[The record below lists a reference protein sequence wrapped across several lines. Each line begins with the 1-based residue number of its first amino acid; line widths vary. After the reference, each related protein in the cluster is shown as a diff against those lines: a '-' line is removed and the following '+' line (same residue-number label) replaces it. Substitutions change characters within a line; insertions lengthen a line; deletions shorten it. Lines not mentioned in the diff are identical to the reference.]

1 MVKYMDGNISTWSN
15 DDYDRDSIKL
25 CVNKIK
31 EEFGQQFSN
40 SKSILEQHT
49 HTMTIHESQLPDGVV
64 FAETKEDVQKVVK
77 ICSEHKCPII
87 PFGVG
92 SSFEGHLN
100 APFGGISIDMNNMN
114 KIIEVFS
121 EDLLVV
127 VQPGVTREQLNT
139 HLRDTGLFFPIDPGA
154 NASIGG
160 MAATR
165 ASGTNAV
172 KYGTMKDN
180 VIALEVVTPDGEI
193 IKTASKA
200 RKSSAGYDLTRLMVG
215 SEGTLGISTEITL
228 KLYGI
233 PEVIAGGRVSF
244 PSVKD
249 ATDCVIMTIQA
260 GIPVARIEFLD
271 VTQVKAINNYSKTN
285 LPESPLLLLEFH
297 GSDLS
302 VKEQSELFGEI
313 CADFGGIDFEWTSNN
328 EERNKLWKAR
338 HDAYWSCKAVRP
350 EAEIY
355 STDVCVPISRL
366 SDCIIETIED
376 MERNNLIGPIVS
388 HAGDGNF
395 HVALLIDKNSE
406 EELKKLSDFLT
417 RISERAIR
425 MDGTCTGE
433 HGVGQGKRK
442 YMLKELGSAVD
453 VMKQIKN
460 AFDPKKIMNPGKLFL

>member
-1 MVKYMDGNISTWSN
+1 MDGSVSVWS
-15 DDYDRDSIKL
+15 DEDYDKESIKL
-25 CVNKIK
+25 CVKKIQ
-31 EEFGQQFSN
+31 EEFGQQFSS

-49 HTMTIHESQLPDGVV
+49 HTMTIHESELPNGVV
-64 FAETKEDVQKVVK
+64 FAESKEDVQKVVR
-77 ICSEHKCPII
+77 ICNEFKCPII

-100 APFGGISIDMNNMN
+100 APYGGISIDMNNMN
-114 KIIEVFS
+114 KILTVHQ

-154 NASIGG
+154 NASLGG
-160 MAATR
+160 MTATR

-172 KYGTMKDN
+172 RYGTMKDN
-180 VIALEVVTPDGEI
+180 VIALEVVTPDGQI
-193 IKTASKA
+193 IKTANKA

-215 SEGTLGISTEITL
+215 SEGTLGITTEITL

-249 ATDCVIMTIQA
+249 ATDAVIMTVQT

-271 VTQVKAINNYSKTN
+271 VAQVKAVNSYSKTN
-285 LPESPLLLLEFH
+285 LPEAPLLLLEFH
-297 GSDLS
+297 GSEKS
-302 VKEQSELFGEI
+302 VKEQSELFSEI
-313 CADFGGIDFEWTSNN
+313 ASDFGGNDFEWTSNN

-338 HDAYWSCKAVRP
+338 HDAYWSCRSVRP

-355 STDVCVPISRL
+355 STDVCVPISKL
-366 SDCIIETIED
+366 SDCITETIED
-376 MERNNLIGPIVS
+376 MEKNELIGPIVS

-395 HVALLIDKNSE
+395 HVALLIDKNSKT
-406 EELKKLSDFLT
+406 ELDKLDSFLI

-433 HGVGQGKRK
+433 HGIGQGKRK
-442 YMLKELGSAVD
+442 YMLKELGNAVD
-453 VMKQIKN
+453 VMKKVKN
-460 AFDPKKIMNPGKLFL
+460 AFDPKKIMNPGKIFL

>member
-1 MVKYMDGNISTWSN
+1 MDGSISAWTES
-15 DDYDRDSIKL
+15 DYSKESIKL

-31 EEFGQQFSN
+31 DEFGQQFSN

-49 HTMTIHESQLPDGVV
+49 HTMTIHESELPDGVV
-64 FAETKEDVQKVVK
+64 FAETKEDVQRVVK
-77 ICSEHKCPII
+77 ICSEYKCPII

-92 SSFEGHLN
+92 SSCEGHIN
-100 APFGGISIDMNNMN
+100 APYGGISIDMNNMN
-114 KIIEVFS
+114 KIIKVYQ

-160 MAATR
+160 MTATR

-172 KYGTMKDN
+172 RYGTMKDN
-180 VIALEVVTPDGEI
+180 VIALEVVTPDGQI
-193 IKTASKA
+193 IKTANKA

-215 SEGTLGISTEITL
+215 SEGTLGIATEITL

-249 ATDCVIMTIQA
+249 ATDAVIMTVQA

-271 VTQVKAINNYSKTN
+271 TAQVIAVNNYSKTN
-285 LPESPLLLLEFH
+285 LPEAPLLLLEFH
-297 GSDLS
+297 GSESS

-313 CADFGGIDFEWTSNN
+313 ASDFGGNDFEWTSNS
-328 EERNKLWKAR
+328 EDRNKLWKAR

-355 STDVCVPISRL
+355 STDVCVPISKL
-366 SDCIIETIED
+366 SDCITETIED
-376 MERNNLIGPIVS
+376 MKKNELIGPIVS

-395 HVALLIDKNSE
+395 HVALLIDKKSD
-406 EELKKLSDFLT
+406 EELKKLDDFLI

-442 YMLKELGSAVD
+442 YMLKELGGAVD
-453 VMKQIKN
+453 IMKKVKN
-460 AFDPKKIMNPGKLFL
+460 AFDPNKIMNPGKLFL

>member
-1 MVKYMDGNISTWSN
+1 MDGNISVWS
-15 DDYDRDSIKL
+15 DKDYDKESIKL
-25 CVNKIK
+25 CVQKIQ
-31 EEFGQQFSN
+31 EEFGQQFSS

-49 HTMTIHESQLPDGVV
+49 HTMTIHESELPDGVV
-64 FAETKEDVQKVVK
+64 FAESKEDVQKVVE
-77 ICSEHKCPII
+77 ICNKFKCPVI

-100 APFGGISIDMNNMN
+100 APYGGISIDMNNMN
-114 KIIEVFS
+114 KILTVHQ

-154 NASIGG
+154 NASLGG
-160 MAATR
+160 MTATR

-172 KYGTMKDN
+172 RYGTMKDN
-180 VIALEVVTPDGEI
+180 VIALEVVTPNGQI
-193 IKTASKA
+193 IKTANKA

-215 SEGTLGISTEITL
+215 SEGTLGITTEITL

-244 PSVKD
+244 PSVKN
-249 ATDCVIMTIQA
+249 ATDAVIMTVQA

-271 VTQVKAINNYSKTN
+271 VAQVKAVNNYSKTN
-285 LPESPLLLLEFH
+285 LPEAPLLLLEFH
-297 GSDLS
+297 GSEKS
-302 VKEQSELFGEI
+302 VEEQSELFGEI
-313 CADFGGIDFEWTSNN
+313 ASDFGGNDFEWTSNN
-328 EERNKLWKAR
+328 EDRNKLWKAR
-338 HDAYWSCKAVRP
+338 HDAYWSCRAVRP
-350 EAEIY
+350 DAEIY
-355 STDVCVPISRL
+355 STDVCVPISKL
-366 SDCIIETIED
+366 SDCITETIED
-376 MERNNLIGPIVS
+376 MEKNDLIGPIVS

-395 HVALLIDKNSE
+395 HVALLIDKTSQL
-406 EELKKLSDFLT
+406 ELDKLDSFLI

-442 YMLKELGSAVD
+442 YMLKELGNAVD
-453 VMKQIKN
+453 VMKKVKN
-460 AFDPKKIMNPGKLFL
+460 AFDPNKIMNPGKLFL

>member
-1 MVKYMDGNISTWSN
+1 MDGNVSVWS
-15 DDYDRDSIKL
+15 DEDYDKESIKL
-25 CVNKIK
+25 CVKKIQ
-31 EEFGQQFSN
+31 EEFGQQFSS

-49 HTMTIHESQLPDGVV
+49 HTMTIHESELPNGVV
-64 FAETKEDVQKVVK
+64 FAESKEDVQKVVR
-77 ICSEHKCPII
+77 ICNEFKCPII

-100 APFGGISIDMNNMN
+100 APYGGISIDMNNMN
-114 KIIEVFS
+114 KILTVHQ

-154 NASIGG
+154 NASLGG
-160 MAATR
+160 MTATR

-172 KYGTMKDN
+172 RYGTMKDN
-180 VIALEVVTPDGEI
+180 VIALEVVTPDGQI
-193 IKTASKA
+193 IKTANKA

-215 SEGTLGISTEITL
+215 SEGTLGITTEITL

-244 PSVKD
+244 LTVKD
-249 ATDCVIMTIQA
+249 ATDAVIMTVQA

-271 VTQVKAINNYSKTN
+271 VAQVKAVNSYSKTN
-285 LPESPLLLLEFH
+285 LPEAPLLLLEFH
-297 GSDLS
+297 GSEKS
-302 VKEQSELFGEI
+302 VKEQSELFSEI
-313 CADFGGIDFEWTSNN
+313 ASDFGGNDFEWTSNN

-338 HDAYWSCKAVRP
+338 HDAYWSCRSVRP

-355 STDVCVPISRL
+355 STDVCVPISKL
-366 SDCIIETIED
+366 SDCITETIED
-376 MERNNLIGPIVS
+376 MEKNKLMGPIVS

-395 HVALLIDKNSE
+395 HVALLIDKNSKT
-406 EELKKLSDFLT
+406 ELDKLDSFLI

-433 HGVGQGKRK
+433 HGIGQGKRK
-442 YMLKELGSAVD
+442 YMLKELGNAVD
-453 VMKQIKN
+453 VMKKVKN
-460 AFDPKKIMNPGKLFL
+460 AFDPKKIMNPGKIFL

>member
-1 MVKYMDGNISTWSN
+1 MDGSTSAWTES
-15 DDYDRDSIKL
+15 DYSKESIKL

-31 EEFGQQFSN
+31 DEFGQQFSN

-49 HTMTIHESQLPDGVV
+49 HTMTIHESELPDGVV

-77 ICSEHKCPII
+77 ICSEYKCPII

-92 SSFEGHLN
+92 SSFEGHIN
-100 APFGGISIDMNNMN
+100 APYGGISIDMNNMN
-114 KIIEVFS
+114 KIIKVYQ

-160 MAATR
+160 MTATR

-172 KYGTMKDN
+172 RYGTMKDN
-180 VIALEVVTPDGEI
+180 VIALEVVTPDAQI
-193 IKTASKA
+193 IKTANKA

-215 SEGTLGISTEITL
+215 SEGTLGITTEITL

-249 ATDCVIMTIQA
+249 ATDAVIMTVQA

-271 VTQVKAINNYSKTN
+271 TAQVIAVNNYSKTN
-285 LPESPLLLLEFH
+285 LPEAPLLLLEFH
-297 GSDLS
+297 GSEAS

-313 CADFGGIDFEWTSNN
+313 ASDFGGNDFEWTSNS
-328 EERNKLWKAR
+328 EDRNKLWKAR

-355 STDVCVPISRL
+355 STDVCVPISKL
-366 SDCIIETIED
+366 SDCITETIED
-376 MERNNLIGPIVS
+376 MKKNELIGPIVS

-395 HVALLIDKNSE
+395 HVALLIDKKSD
-406 EELKKLSDFLT
+406 EELKKLDDFLI

-442 YMLKELGSAVD
+442 YMLKELGGAVD
-453 VMKQIKN
+453 IMKKVKN
-460 AFDPKKIMNPGKLFL
+460 AFDPNKIMNPGKLFL

>member
-1 MVKYMDGNISTWSN
+1 MDGSTSAWTES
-15 DDYDRDSIKL
+15 DYSKESIKL

-31 EEFGQQFSN
+31 DEFGQQFSN

-49 HTMTIHESQLPDGVV
+49 HTMTIHESELPDGVV

-77 ICSEHKCPII
+77 ICSEYKCPII

-92 SSFEGHLN
+92 SSFEGHIN
-100 APFGGISIDMNNMN
+100 APYGGISIDMNNMN
-114 KIIEVFS
+114 KIINVYQ

-160 MAATR
+160 MTATR

-172 KYGTMKDN
+172 RYGTMKDN
-180 VIALEVVTPDGEI
+180 VIALEVVTPDGQI
-193 IKTASKA
+193 IKTANKA

-215 SEGTLGISTEITL
+215 SEGTLGITTEITL

-249 ATDCVIMTIQA
+249 ATDAVIMTVQA

-271 VTQVKAINNYSKTN
+271 TAQVIAVNNYSKTN
-285 LPESPLLLLEFH
+285 LPEAPLLLLEFH
-297 GSDLS
+297 GSETS

-313 CADFGGIDFEWTSNN
+313 ASDFGGNDFEWTSNS
-328 EERNKLWKAR
+328 EDRNKLWKAR

-355 STDVCVPISRL
+355 STDVCVPISKL
-366 SDCIIETIED
+366 SDCITETIED
-376 MERNNLIGPIVS
+376 MKKNELIGPIVS

-395 HVALLIDKNSE
+395 HVALLIDKKSD
-406 EELKKLSDFLT
+406 EELKKLDDFLI

-442 YMLKELGSAVD
+442 YMLKELGGAVD
-453 VMKQIKN
+453 IMKKVKN
-460 AFDPKKIMNPGKLFL
+460 AFDPNKIMNPGKLFL

>member
-1 MVKYMDGNISTWSN
+1 MDGSTSAWTAG
-15 DDYDRDSIKL
+15 DYSKESIKL

-31 EEFGQQFSN
+31 DEFGQQFSN

-49 HTMTIHESQLPDGVV
+49 HTMTIHESELPDGVV
-64 FAETKEDVQKVVK
+64 FVETKEDVQKVVK
-77 ICSEHKCPII
+77 ICNEYKCPII

-92 SSFEGHLN
+92 SSFEGHIN
-100 APFGGISIDMNNMN
+100 APYGGISIDMNNMN
-114 KIIEVFS
+114 KIINVYQ

-160 MAATR
+160 MTATR

-172 KYGTMKDN
+172 RYGTMKDN
-180 VIALEVVTPDGEI
+180 VIALEVVTPDGQI
-193 IKTASKA
+193 IKTANKA

-215 SEGTLGISTEITL
+215 SEGTLGITTEITL

-244 PSVKD
+244 QSVKD
-249 ATDCVIMTIQA
+249 ATDAVIMTVQA

-271 VTQVKAINNYSKTN
+271 TAQVIAVNNYSKTN
-285 LPESPLLLLEFH
+285 LPEAPLLLLEFH
-297 GSDLS
+297 GSETS

-313 CADFGGIDFEWTSNN
+313 ASDFGGNDFEWTSNN
-328 EERNKLWKAR
+328 EDRNKLWKAR

-355 STDVCVPISRL
+355 STDVCVPISKL
-366 SDCIIETIED
+366 SDCITETIED
-376 MERNNLIGPIVS
+376 MKKNELIGPIVS

-395 HVALLIDKNSE
+395 HVALLIDKKSD
-406 EELKKLSDFLT
+406 EELKKLDDFLI

-442 YMLKELGSAVD
+442 YMLKELGGAVD
-453 VMKQIKN
+453 IMKKVKN
-460 AFDPKKIMNPGKLFL
+460 AFDPNKIMNPGKLFL

>member
-1 MVKYMDGNISTWSN
+1 MDGNTSIWSSDN
-15 DDYDRDSIKL
+15 YDPESIKL
-25 CVNKIK
+25 CVEKLK
-31 EEFGQQFSN
+31 EEFGQQFSD
-40 SKSILEQHT
+40 SQSILEQHT
-49 HTMTIHESQLPDGVV
+49 HTMTIHESELPNGVV
-64 FAETKEDVQKVVK
+64 FVETKEDVQKVVN
-77 ICSEHKCPII
+77 ICEEYKCPII

-114 KIIEVFS
+114 KILKVYQD
-121 EDLLVV
+121 DLLVV

-139 HLRDTGLFFPIDPGA
+139 YLRDTGLFFPIDPGA

-160 MAATR
+160 MTATR

-172 KYGTMKDN
+172 RYGTMKDN
-180 VIALEVVTPDGEI
+180 VIALEVVTPDGQI
-193 IKTASKA
+193 IKTANKA

-215 SEGTLGISTEITL
+215 SEGTLGITTEITL

-249 ATDCVIMTIQA
+249 ATDAVIMTIQA
-260 GIPVARIEFLD
+260 GIPVARIEFMD
-271 VTQVKAINNYSKTN
+271 TAQVIAVNNYSKTN
-285 LPESPLLLLEFH
+285 LPEAPLLLVEFH
-297 GSDLS
+297 GSQSS
-302 VKEQSELFGEI
+302 VDEQSELFGEI
-313 CADFGGIDFEWTSNN
+313 SSDFGGKDFEWTSNN

-338 HDAYWSCKAVRP
+338 HDAYWSCRAVRP
-350 EAEIY
+350 EAELY
-355 STDVCVPISRL
+355 STDVCVPISKL
-366 SDCIIETIED
+366 SDCITETIED
-376 MERNNLIGPIVS
+376 MEQNELIGPIVS

-395 HVALLIDKNSE
+395 HVALLIDKNNKT
-406 EELKKLSDFLT
+406 ELEKLDKFLV

-442 YMLKELGSAVD
+442 YMLKELGNAVK
-453 VMKQIKN
+453 VMKSVKE
-460 AFDPKKIMNPGKLFL
+460 AFDPHKIMNPGKLFL

>member
-1 MVKYMDGNISTWSN
+1 MDGNVSVWS
-15 DDYDRDSIKL
+15 DEDYDKESIKL
-25 CVNKIK
+25 CVKKIQ
-31 EEFGQQFSN
+31 EEFGQQFSC

-49 HTMTIHESQLPDGVV
+49 HTMTIHESELPNGVV
-64 FAETKEDVQKVVK
+64 FAESKEDVRKVVR
-77 ICSEHKCPII
+77 ICNEFKCPII

-100 APFGGISIDMNNMN
+100 APYGGISIDMNNMN
-114 KIIEVFS
+114 KILTVHQ

-154 NASIGG
+154 NASLGG
-160 MAATR
+160 MTATR

-172 KYGTMKDN
+172 RYGTMKDN
-180 VIALEVVTPDGEI
+180 VIALEVVTPDGQI
-193 IKTASKA
+193 IKTANKA

-215 SEGTLGISTEITL
+215 SEGTLGITTEITL

-244 PSVKD
+244 PTVKD
-249 ATDCVIMTIQA
+249 ATDAVIMTVQA

-271 VTQVKAINNYSKTN
+271 VAQVKAVNSYSKTN
-285 LPESPLLLLEFH
+285 LPEAPLLLLEFH
-297 GSDLS
+297 GSEKS
-302 VKEQSELFGEI
+302 VKEQSELFSEI
-313 CADFGGIDFEWTSNN
+313 ASDFGGNDFEWTSNN

-338 HDAYWSCKAVRP
+338 HDAYWSCRSVRP

-355 STDVCVPISRL
+355 STDVCVPISKL
-366 SDCIIETIED
+366 SDCITETIED
-376 MERNNLIGPIVS
+376 MEKNELIGPIVS

-395 HVALLIDKNSE
+395 HVALLIDKNSKT
-406 EELKKLSDFLT
+406 ELDKLNSFLV
-417 RISERAIR
+417 RISERAIK

-433 HGVGQGKRK
+433 HGIGQGKRK
-442 YMLKELGSAVD
+442 YMLKELGNAVD
-453 VMKQIKN
+453 VMKKVKN
-460 AFDPKKIMNPGKLFL
+460 AFDPKKIMNPGKIFL

>member
-1 MVKYMDGNISTWSN
+1 MDGSVSVWSEE
-15 DDYDRDSIKL
+15 DYDKESIKL
-25 CVNKIK
+25 CIKKIQK
-31 EEFGQQFSN
+31 EFGQQFSS

-49 HTMTIHESQLPDGVV
+49 HTMTIHESELPNGVV
-64 FAETKEDVQKVVK
+64 FAESKEDVQKVVR
-77 ICSEHKCPII
+77 ICNEFKCPII

-100 APFGGISIDMNNMN
+100 APYGGISIDMNNMN
-114 KIIEVFS
+114 KILTVYQ

-139 HLRDTGLFFPIDPGA
+139 YLRDTGLFFPIDRGA
-154 NASIGG
+154 NASLGG
-160 MAATR
+160 MTATR

-172 KYGTMKDN
+172 RYGTMKDN
-180 VIALEVVTPDGEI
+180 VIALEVVTPDGQI
-193 IKTASKA
+193 IKTANKA

-215 SEGTLGISTEITL
+215 SEGTLGITTEITL

-244 PSVKD
+244 PTVKD
-249 ATDCVIMTIQA
+249 ATDAVIMTIQA

-271 VTQVKAINNYSKTN
+271 VAQVKAVNSYSKTN
-285 LPESPLLLLEFH
+285 LPEAPLLLLEFH
-297 GSDLS
+297 GSEKS
-302 VKEQSELFGEI
+302 VKEQSELFSEI
-313 CADFGGIDFEWTSNN
+313 ASDFGGNDFEWTSNN

-338 HDAYWSCKAVRP
+338 HDAYWSCRSVRP

-355 STDVCVPISRL
+355 STDVCVPISKL
-366 SDCIIETIED
+366 SDCITETIED
-376 MERNNLIGPIVS
+376 MEKNELIGPIVS

-395 HVALLIDKNSE
+395 HVALLIDKNSKT
-406 EELKKLSDFLT
+406 ELDKLDSFLI

-433 HGVGQGKRK
+433 HGIGQGKRK
-442 YMLKELGSAVD
+442 YMLKELGNAVD
-453 VMKQIKN
+453 VMKKVKN
-460 AFDPKKIMNPGKLFL
+460 AFDPKKIMNPGKIFL

>member
-1 MVKYMDGNISTWSN
+1 MDGNLSSWST
-15 DDYDRDSIKL
+15 DDYDKDSIKL
-25 CVNKIK
+25 CVEKIK

-40 SKSILEQHT
+40 SKSILEQHS
-49 HTMTIHESQLPDGVV
+49 HTMTIHESELPDGVV
-64 FAETKEDVQKVVK
+64 FVESKEDVLRVVQ
-77 ICSEHKCPII
+77 ICDEYKCPII

-92 SSFEGHLN
+92 SSFEGHVN
-100 APFGGISIDMNNMN
+100 APFGGICIDMNNMN
-114 KIIEVFS
+114 KILNVYP

-160 MAATR
+160 MTATR

-180 VIALEVVTPDGEI
+180 VLALEVVTADGQL
-193 IKTASKA
+193 IKTANKA

-249 ATDCVIMTIQA
+249 ATDAVIMTIQS

-271 VTQVKAINNYSKTN
+271 LVQVKAINSYSKTN
-285 LPESPLLLLEFH
+285 LPEAPLLLLEFH
-297 GSDLS
+297 GSDAS

-313 CADFGGIDFEWTSNN
+313 ASDHGGNDFEWTSNN

-338 HDAYWSCKAVRP
+338 HDAYWSCKSVRP
-350 EAEIY
+350 GADIY
-355 STDVCVPISRL
+355 STDVCVPISKL
-366 SDCIIETIED
+366 SDCITETIED
-376 MERNNLIGPIVS
+376 MEQNGLIGPIVS

-406 EELKKLSDFLT
+406 EELKKLDSFLT

-433 HGVGQGKRK
+433 HGIGQGKRK
-442 YMLKELGSAVD
+442 YMLKELGNAVD
-453 VMKQIKN
+453 VMKQIKH

>member
-1 MVKYMDGNISTWSN
+1 MHDEISLWSEN
-15 DDYDRDSIKL
+15 DYDKESIRL
-25 CVNKIK
+25 CVEKIK
-31 EEFGQQFSN
+31 NEFGQQFSN

-49 HTMTIHESQLPDGVV
+49 HTMTIHDSELPDGVV
-64 FAETKEDVQKVVK
+64 FVESKEDVQKVVK
-77 ICSEHKCPII
+77 ICNEYKCPII
-87 PFGVG
+87 PFGIG
-92 SSFEGHLN
+92 SSFEGHVN
-100 APFGGISIDMNNMN
+100 APYGGISIDMNNMN
-114 KIIEVFS
+114 KILNVYQ

-127 VQPGVTREQLNT
+127 VQPGVTREQLNI

-180 VIALEVVTPDGEI
+180 VIALEVVTADGQL
-193 IKTASKA
+193 IKTANKA

-249 ATDCVIMTIQA
+249 ATDAVIMTIQS

-271 VTQVKAINNYSKTN
+271 LAQVKAINNYSKTN

-297 GSDLS
+297 GSESS

-313 CADFGGIDFEWTSNN
+313 ASDFGGNDFEWTSNN
-328 EERNKLWKAR
+328 EERSKLWQAR

-350 EAEIY
+350 EADIY

-366 SDCIIETIED
+366 SDCMIETIED
-376 MERNNLIGPIVS
+376 MEKNDLIGPIVS

-395 HVALLIDKNSE
+395 HVALLIDKNSK
-406 EELKKLSDFLT
+406 EELKKLDTFLT

-433 HGVGQGKRK
+433 HGIGQGKRK
-442 YMLKELGSAVD
+442 YMLKELGSAVN
-453 VMKQIKN
+453 VMKQVKM
-460 AFDPKKIMNPGKLFL
+460 AFDPYKIMNPGKLFL

>member
-1 MVKYMDGNISTWSN
+1 MDGNISSWSAK
-15 DDYDRDSIKL
+15 DYDKESIGL
-25 CVNKIK
+25 CVEKIK

-49 HTMTIHESQLPDGVV
+49 HTMTIHESELPDGVV
-64 FAETKEDVQKVVK
+64 FAETKEDVQKIIK
-77 ICSEHKCPII
+77 ICNEYRCPII

-92 SSFEGHLN
+92 SSFEGHIN
-100 APFGGISIDMNNMN
+100 APYGGISIDMNNMN
-114 KIIEVFS
+114 KILNVYQ

-160 MAATR
+160 MTATR

-172 KYGTMKDN
+172 RYGTMKDN
-180 VIALEVVTPDGEI
+180 VIALEVVMADGQI
-193 IKTASKA
+193 IKTANKA

-215 SEGTLGISTEITL
+215 SEGTLGIATEITL

-249 ATDCVIMTIQA
+249 ATDAVIMTIQA

-271 VTQVKAINNYSKTN
+271 LAQVIAVNNYSKLN
-285 LPESPLLLLEFH
+285 LPEAPLLLLEFH
-297 GSDLS
+297 GSESS

-313 CADFGGIDFEWTSNN
+313 ASDFGGNDFEWTSNN
-328 EERNKLWKAR
+328 EDRNKLWKAR

-366 SDCIIETIED
+366 SDCITETIKD
-376 MERNNLIGPIVS
+376 MEQNELIGPIVS

-395 HVALLIDKNSE
+395 HVALLIDKNNQSE
-406 EELKKLSDFLT
+406 LEKLNSFLV

-442 YMLKELGSAVD
+442 YMLKELGNAVE
-453 VMKQIKN
+453 VMKKVKN

>member
-1 MVKYMDGNISTWSN
+1 MDGSTSAWTAS
-15 DDYDRDSIKL
+15 DYSKESIKL

-31 EEFGQQFSN
+31 DEFGQQFSN

-49 HTMTIHESQLPDGVV
+49 HTMTIHESELPDGVV
-64 FAETKEDVQKVVK
+64 FVETKEDVQKVVK
-77 ICSEHKCPII
+77 ICSEYKCPII

-92 SSFEGHLN
+92 SSFEGHIN
-100 APFGGISIDMNNMN
+100 APYGGISIDMNNMN
-114 KIIEVFS
+114 KIINVYQ

-160 MAATR
+160 MTATR

-172 KYGTMKDN
+172 RYGTMKDN
-180 VIALEVVTPDGEI
+180 VIALEVVTPDGQI
-193 IKTASKA
+193 IKTANKA

-215 SEGTLGISTEITL
+215 SEGTLGITTEITL

-249 ATDCVIMTIQA
+249 ATDAVIMTVQA

-271 VTQVKAINNYSKTN
+271 TAQVIAVNNYSKTN
-285 LPESPLLLLEFH
+285 LPEAPLLLLEFH
-297 GSDLS
+297 GSETS

-313 CADFGGIDFEWTSNN
+313 ASDFGGNDFEWTSNN
-328 EERNKLWKAR
+328 EDRNKLWKAR

-355 STDVCVPISRL
+355 STDVCVPISKL
-366 SDCIIETIED
+366 SDCITETIED
-376 MERNNLIGPIVS
+376 MKKNELIGPIVS

-395 HVALLIDKNSE
+395 HVALLIDKKSDL
-406 EELKKLSDFLT
+406 ELKKLDSFLI

-442 YMLKELGSAVD
+442 YMLKELGGAVD
-453 VMKQIKN
+453 IMKKVKN
-460 AFDPKKIMNPGKLFL
+460 AFDPNKIMNPGKLFL

>member
-1 MVKYMDGNISTWSN
+1 MHDEISLWSEN
-15 DDYDRDSIKL
+15 DYDKESIRL
-25 CVNKIK
+25 CVEKIK
-31 EEFGQQFSN
+31 NEFGQQFSN

-49 HTMTIHESQLPDGVV
+49 HTMTIHDSELPDGVV
-64 FAETKEDVQKVVK
+64 FVESKEDVQKVVK
-77 ICSEHKCPII
+77 ICNEYKCPII
-87 PFGVG
+87 PFGIG
-92 SSFEGHLN
+92 SSFEGHVN
-100 APFGGISIDMNNMN
+100 APYGGISIDMNNMN
-114 KIIEVFS
+114 KILNVYQ

-127 VQPGVTREQLNT
+127 VQPGVTREQLNI

-180 VIALEVVTPDGEI
+180 VIALEVVTADGQL
-193 IKTASKA
+193 IKTANKA

-233 PEVIAGGRVSF
+233 PEVIAGGRVSL

-249 ATDCVIMTIQA
+249 ATDAVIMTIQS

-271 VTQVKAINNYSKTN
+271 LAQVKAINNYSKTN

-297 GSDLS
+297 GSESS

-313 CADFGGIDFEWTSNN
+313 ASDFGGNDFEWTSNN
-328 EERNKLWKAR
+328 EERSKLWQAR

-350 EAEIY
+350 EADIY

-366 SDCIIETIED
+366 SDCMIETIED
-376 MERNNLIGPIVS
+376 MEKNDLIGPIVS

-395 HVALLIDKNSE
+395 HVALLIDKNSK
-406 EELKKLSDFLT
+406 EELKKLDTFLT

-433 HGVGQGKRK
+433 HGIGQGKRK
-442 YMLKELGSAVD
+442 YMLKELGSAVN
-453 VMKQIKN
+453 VMKQVKM
-460 AFDPKKIMNPGKLFL
+460 AFDPYKIMNPGKLFL

>member
-1 MVKYMDGNISTWSN
+1 MDGSTSVWTAS
-15 DDYDRDSIKL
+15 DYSKESIKL

-31 EEFGQQFSN
+31 DEFGQQFSN

-49 HTMTIHESQLPDGVV
+49 HTMTIHESELPDGVV
-64 FAETKEDVQKVVK
+64 FVETKEDVQKVVK
-77 ICSEHKCPII
+77 ICSEYKCPII

-92 SSFEGHLN
+92 SSFEGHIN
-100 APFGGISIDMNNMN
+100 APYGGISIDMNNMN
-114 KIIEVFS
+114 KIINVYQ

-160 MAATR
+160 MTATR

-172 KYGTMKDN
+172 RYGTMKDN
-180 VIALEVVTPDGEI
+180 VIALEVVTPDGQI
-193 IKTASKA
+193 IKTANKA

-215 SEGTLGISTEITL
+215 SEGTLGITTEITL

-249 ATDCVIMTIQA
+249 ATDAVIMTVQA

-271 VTQVKAINNYSKTN
+271 TAQVIAVNNYSKTN
-285 LPESPLLLLEFH
+285 LPEAPLLLLEFH
-297 GSDLS
+297 GSETS

-313 CADFGGIDFEWTSNN
+313 ASDFGGNDFEWTSNN
-328 EERNKLWKAR
+328 EDRNKLWKAR

-355 STDVCVPISRL
+355 STDVCVPISKL
-366 SDCIIETIED
+366 SDCITETIED
-376 MERNNLIGPIVS
+376 MEKNELIGPIVS

-395 HVALLIDKNSE
+395 HVALLIDKKSDL
-406 EELKKLSDFLT
+406 ELKKLDSFLI

-425 MDGTCTGE
+425 MNGTCTGE

-442 YMLKELGSAVD
+442 YMLKELGGAVD
-453 VMKQIKN
+453 IMKKIKN
-460 AFDPKKIMNPGKLFL
+460 AFDPNKIMNPGKLFL

>member
-1 MVKYMDGNISTWSN
+1 MDGNLSSWSTK
-15 DDYDRDSIKL
+15 DYDKNSIEL
-25 CVNKIK
+25 CVQEIK
-31 EEFGQQFSN
+31 DEFGQQFSN
-40 SKSILEQHT
+40 SKNILEQHT
-49 HTMTIHESQLPDGVV
+49 HTMTIHESELPDGVV
-64 FAETKEDVQKVVK
+64 FAESKEDVQKVVK
-77 ICSEHKCPII
+77 ICKKYKCPII

-114 KIIEVFS
+114 KIIKVYP

-172 KYGTMKDN
+172 RYGTMKDN
-180 VIALEVVTPDGEI
+180 VIALEVVTPSGQI
-193 IKTASKA
+193 IKTANKA
-200 RKSSAGYDLTRLMVG
+200 RKSSAGYDLTRLIVG
-215 SEGTLGISTEITL
+215 SEGTLGIVTEITL

-249 ATDCVIMTIQA
+249 ATDTVITTIQA
-260 GIPVARIEFLD
+260 GIPVARIEFMD
-271 VTQVKAINNYSKTN
+271 IAQVKAVNNYSKTN
-285 LPESPLLLLEFH
+285 LPEAPLLLVEFH
-297 GSDLS
+297 GSVSS

-313 CADFGGIDFEWTSNN
+313 SSDFGGVDFEWTSNN
-328 EERNKLWKAR
+328 EDRNKLWKAR
-338 HDAYWSCKAVRP
+338 HDAYWSCRAVRP
-350 EAEIY
+350 EASLY
-355 STDVCVPISRL
+355 STDVCVPISKL
-366 SDCIIETIED
+366 SDCITETIED
-376 MERNNLIGPIVS
+376 LENNNLIGPIVS

-395 HVALLIDKNSE
+395 HVALLIDKNNKD
-406 EELKKLSDFLT
+406 ELDKLENFLV

-442 YMLKELGSAVD
+442 YMLKELGNAVEI
-453 VMKQIKN
+453 MKQVKN
-460 AFDPKKIMNPGKLFL
+460 AFDPDKIMNPGKLFL

>member
-1 MVKYMDGNISTWSN
+1 MHDEISLWSEN
-15 DDYDRDSIKL
+15 DYDKESIRL
-25 CVNKIK
+25 CVEKIK
-31 EEFGQQFSN
+31 NEFGQQFSN

-49 HTMTIHESQLPDGVV
+49 HTMTIHDSELPDGVV
-64 FAETKEDVQKVVK
+64 FVESKEDVQKVVK
-77 ICSEHKCPII
+77 ICNEYKCPII
-87 PFGVG
+87 PFGIG
-92 SSFEGHLN
+92 SSFEGHVN
-100 APFGGISIDMNNMN
+100 APYGGISIDMNNMN
-114 KIIEVFS
+114 KILNVYQ

-180 VIALEVVTPDGEI
+180 VIALEVVTADGQL
-193 IKTASKA
+193 IKTANKA

-249 ATDCVIMTIQA
+249 ATDAVIMTIQS

-271 VTQVKAINNYSKTN
+271 LAQVKAINNYSKTN

-297 GSDLS
+297 GSESS

-313 CADFGGIDFEWTSNN
+313 ASDFGGNDFEWTSNN
-328 EERNKLWKAR
+328 EERSKLWQAR

-350 EAEIY
+350 EADIY

-366 SDCIIETIED
+366 SDCMIETIED
-376 MERNNLIGPIVS
+376 MEKNDLIGPIVS

-395 HVALLIDKNSE
+395 HVALLIDKNSK
-406 EELKKLSDFLT
+406 EELKKLDTFLT

-433 HGVGQGKRK
+433 HGIGQGKRK
-442 YMLKELGSAVD
+442 YMLKELGSAVN
-453 VMKQIKN
+453 VMKQVKM
-460 AFDPKKIMNPGKLFL
+460 AFDPYKIMNPGKLFL

>member
-1 MVKYMDGNISTWSN
+1 MDGSVSVWS
-15 DDYDRDSIKL
+15 DEDYDKESIKL
-25 CVNKIK
+25 CVKKIQ
-31 EEFGQQFSN
+31 EEFGQQLSS

-49 HTMTIHESQLPDGVV
+49 HTMTIHESELPNGVV
-64 FAETKEDVQKVVK
+64 FAESKEDVQKVVR
-77 ICSEHKCPII
+77 ICNEFKCPII

-100 APFGGISIDMNNMN
+100 APYGGISIDMNNMN
-114 KIIEVFS
+114 KILTVHQ

-154 NASIGG
+154 NASLGG
-160 MAATR
+160 MTATR

-172 KYGTMKDN
+172 RYGTMKDN
-180 VIALEVVTPDGEI
+180 VIALEVVTPDGQI
-193 IKTASKA
+193 IKTANKA

-215 SEGTLGISTEITL
+215 SEGTLGITTEITL

-249 ATDCVIMTIQA
+249 ATDAVIMTVQA

-271 VTQVKAINNYSKTN
+271 VAQVKAVNSYSKTN
-285 LPESPLLLLEFH
+285 LPEAPLLLLEFH
-297 GSDLS
+297 GSKKS
-302 VKEQSELFGEI
+302 VKEQSELFSEI
-313 CADFGGIDFEWTSNN
+313 ASDFGGNDFEWTSNN

-338 HDAYWSCKAVRP
+338 HDAYWSCRSVRP

-355 STDVCVPISRL
+355 STDVCVPISKL
-366 SDCIIETIED
+366 SDCITETIED
-376 MERNNLIGPIVS
+376 MEKNELIGPIVS

-395 HVALLIDKNSE
+395 HVALLIDKNSKT
-406 EELKKLSDFLT
+406 ELDKLDSFLI

-433 HGVGQGKRK
+433 HGIGQGKRK
-442 YMLKELGSAVD
+442 YMLKELGNAVD
-453 VMKQIKN
+453 VMKKVKN
-460 AFDPKKIMNPGKLFL
+460 AFDPKKIMNPGKIFL

>member
-1 MVKYMDGNISTWSN
+1 MDDNTSFWSEN
-15 DDYDRDSIKL
+15 DYDKESIRL
-25 CVNKIK
+25 CVEKIK
-31 EEFGQQFSN
+31 SEFGQQFSS

-49 HTMTIHESQLPDGVV
+49 HTMTIHDSELPDGVV
-64 FAETKEDVQKVVK
+64 FVESKEDVQKVVK
-77 ICSEHKCPII
+77 ICNEYKCPII
-87 PFGVG
+87 PFGIG
-92 SSFEGHLN
+92 SSFEGHVN
-100 APFGGISIDMNNMN
+100 APYGGISIDMNNMN
-114 KIIEVFS
+114 KILNVYQ

-180 VIALEVVTPDGEI
+180 VIALEVVTADGQL
-193 IKTASKA
+193 IKTANKA

-249 ATDCVIMTIQA
+249 ATDAVIMTIQS

-271 VTQVKAINNYSKTN
+271 LAQVKAINNYSKTN

-297 GSDLS
+297 GSESS

-313 CADFGGIDFEWTSNN
+313 ASDFGGNDFEWTSNN
-328 EERNKLWKAR
+328 EERSKLWQAR

-350 EAEIY
+350 EADIY

-366 SDCIIETIED
+366 SDCMIETIED
-376 MERNNLIGPIVS
+376 MEKNNLIGPIVS

-395 HVALLIDKNSE
+395 HVALLIDKNSK
-406 EELKKLSDFLT
+406 EELKKLDTFLT

-433 HGVGQGKRK
+433 HGIGQGKRK
-442 YMLKELGSAVD
+442 YMLKELGSAVN
-453 VMKQIKN
+453 VMKQVKM
-460 AFDPKKIMNPGKLFL
+460 AFDPYKIMNPVKLFL

>member
-1 MVKYMDGNISTWSN
+1 MDGSTSAWTAS
-15 DDYDRDSIKL
+15 DYSKESIKL

-31 EEFGQQFSN
+31 DEFGQQFSN

-49 HTMTIHESQLPDGVV
+49 HTMTIHESELPDGVV
-64 FAETKEDVQKVVK
+64 FVETKEDVQKVVK
-77 ICSEHKCPII
+77 ICNEYKCPII

-92 SSFEGHLN
+92 SSFEGHIN
-100 APFGGISIDMNNMN
+100 APYGGISIDMNNMN
-114 KIIEVFS
+114 KIINVYQ

-160 MAATR
+160 MTATR

-172 KYGTMKDN
+172 RYGTMKDN
-180 VIALEVVTPDGEI
+180 VIALEVVTPDGQI
-193 IKTASKA
+193 IKTANKA

-215 SEGTLGISTEITL
+215 SEGTLGITTEITL

-249 ATDCVIMTIQA
+249 ATDAVIMTVQA

-271 VTQVKAINNYSKTN
+271 TAQVIAVNNYSKTN
-285 LPESPLLLLEFH
+285 LPEAPLLLLEFH
-297 GSDLS
+297 GSETS

-313 CADFGGIDFEWTSNN
+313 ASDFGGNDFEWTSNN
-328 EERNKLWKAR
+328 EDRNKLWKAR

-355 STDVCVPISRL
+355 STDVCVPISKL
-366 SDCIIETIED
+366 SDCITETIED
-376 MERNNLIGPIVS
+376 MEKNELIGPIVS

-395 HVALLIDKNSE
+395 HVALLIDKKSDL
-406 EELKKLSDFLT
+406 ELKKLDSFLI

-425 MDGTCTGE
+425 MSGTCTGE

-442 YMLKELGSAVD
+442 YMLKELGGAVD
-453 VMKQIKN
+453 IMKKIKN
-460 AFDPKKIMNPGKLFL
+460 VFDPNKIMNPGKLFL